1 MNIRSLSISGLIT
14 LDMHALNNEGAEG
27 NHLHTRMVHITTE
40 TGELAVVNAISGD
53 MLKHIQAEH
62 LYHVAREKGLPLC
75 GGCQTFDANR
85 INADEAF
92 FAELGKT
99 KDLAE
104 ITNRVLERCVID
116 DIEGVLITRGER
128 SVPRKSLVEFG
139 WLVGVPERTRTEQY
153 FHVKYDTGRRAG
165 SGDESGANTGQNIF
179 YRPASSGQ
187 YAVVLH
193 VELGRVGYNDVT
205 RTYALPADERKA
217 RAQALLESVLFTF
230 VHPRGAQR
238 NTQNPHILGFEGV
251 LTTSTA
257 SVPAPT
263 ISALSSD
270 YRREIEGIAEQL
282 NRLYPGAVAT
292 RAFASLSEFAA
303 HMAEL
308 IETLDVEA

>member
-187 YAVVLH
+187 YAWCCTWSSAASATTTS
-193 VELGRVGYNDVT
+193 RAPT
-205 RTYALPADERKA
+205 RCPPTSARHAPRRFWKA
-217 RAQALLESVLFTF
+217 CSSPLFTRAG
-230 VHPRGAQR
+230 PSGTRKI
-238 NTQNPHILGFEGV
+238 P
-251 LTTSTA
+251 TS
-257 SVPAPT
+257 
-263 ISALSSD
+263 SALK
-270 YRREIEGIAEQL
+270 GC
-282 NRLYPGAVAT
+282 
-292 RAFASLSEFAA
+292 
-303 HMAEL
+303 
-308 IETLDVEA
+308 